1 MKLIRKIL
9 KVLSQRQEERDLQ
22 RFKQAIDRK
31 TPQGGWK
38 GVLPEDEFE
47 PKHGAEVEAAER
59 RAEHQHRRKRVIR
72 AARAA

>member
-47 PKHGAEVEAAER
+47 AKHGAEVEAAER
-59 RAEHQHRRKRVIR
+59 RAEHPGAPTISIVES
-72 AARAA
+72 A